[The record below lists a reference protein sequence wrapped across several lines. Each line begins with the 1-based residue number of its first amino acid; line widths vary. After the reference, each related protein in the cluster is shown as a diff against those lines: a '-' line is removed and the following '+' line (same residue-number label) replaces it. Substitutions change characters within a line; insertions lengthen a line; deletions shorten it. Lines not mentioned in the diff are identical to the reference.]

1 LTDEKGGLEMYKAV
15 RNLKEQKGFTLIEL
29 LIVVAIIGILAAIA
43 IPGYLGMQE
52 RGKKGAVTR
61 VAESS
66 LPELQAW
73 INSVKKGALNSGQ
86 GLLTEVDI
94 NGDGQVAAGETNFS
108 LASTGLATAWTVNNL
123 PHAAEQSPWGGA
135 LLWLD
140 GGVQVNQ
147 AGCEGVA
154 GAGQITLCYNPLDDS
169 TVQQVF
175 VVVRDITGTTVGT
188 AGAGNIIFSKMTSAD

>member
-1 LTDEKGGLEMYKAV
+1 MYKAV

-73 INSVKKGALNSGQ
+73 INSVKKGAVATGQ
-86 GLLTEVDI
+86 GALTEVDMD
-94 NGDGQVAAGETNFS
+94 GDGAVEAGETNNA
-108 LASTGLATAWTVNNL
+108 LHTAAIVATWLTNHNTNHSEL
-123 PHAAEQSPWGGA
+123 SPWGGVA
-135 LLWLD
+135 LWRD
-140 GGVQVNQ
+140 GGVT
-147 AGCEGVA
+147 ADSAACWAAA
-154 GAGQITLCYNPLDDS
+154 GAGQITLCYTPDDDADI
-169 TVQQVF
+169 QQMF
-175 VVVRDITGTTVGT
+175 VVARDISGGAL
-188 AGAGNIIFSKMTSAD
+188 AGALAGGTVIFTKVVSAD